1 MYHPKHAIISAGLSA
16 SSNPNLALQY
26 IRKIFSKPES
36 TCTFFPTARF
46 DMPKLLI
53 QNEDRLIRL
62 HELRTENLAPVVR
75 HTRQFLLKPIF
86 LWQSHLS
93 VVSIKCYNIAH
104 PIHGL
109 VKNKAECI
117 LPVLSLVLWLGNKFT
132 NLAHGGDRPSGRISG
147 LAIVIFVVVEEGFVS
162 FPVVVFEL
170 EVLHAGGWVGGA
182 IGSAVAGCCG

>member
-1 MYHPKHAIISAGLSA
+1 MYHPKHAILSAGLSA

-26 IRKIFSKPES
+26 IREIFSTPES
-36 TCTFFPTARF
+36 TCTFFPSARS

-53 QNEDRLIRL
+53 QNKDRLIRL
-62 HELRTENLAPVVR
+62 HELRTENFAPVVR

-93 VVSIKCYNIAH
+93 VVSIKCHNIAH
-104 PIHGL
+104 RIHGP

-132 NLAHGGDRPSGRISG
+132 NLAHGGDRP
-147 LAIVIFVVVEEGFVS
+147 LFVVVEEGFVS

-170 EVLHAGGWVGGA
+170 EVLHAGGSSVVSLEA
-182 IGSAVAGCCG
+182 Q